1 MGAGKWKGIGD
12 VEVYKCGKWKER
24 GRKKETI

>member
-1 MGAGKWKGIGD
+1 MGAGKWKGKGD
-12 VEVYKCGKWKER
+12 VEYRCGKWKER

>member
-1 MGAGKWKGIGD
+1 MGAGKWKGRD
-12 VEVYKCGKWKER
+12 VDEYRCGKWKER